1 MLGFN
6 VNYSQFQSA
15 FPLQS
20 EVRKKRERIKKKK
33 KKKKDRKVSRKE
45 IHSLSNVIPSTCF
58 PRNIHFDNNKPLL
71 RTCLRAG
78 GPLIFVV

>member
-6 VNYSQFQSA
+6 VNYLQFQSA

-33 KKKKDRKVSRKE
+33 KKKKRIGKFLEKRF
-45 IHSLSNVIPSTCF
+45 IHSVT
-58 PRNIHFDNNKPLL
+58 
-71 RTCLRAG
+71 
-78 GPLIFVV
+78 